1 MTTEN
6 ANIFEQATRQ
16 KLRFDTPIGKL
27 SVEDLWDLPLTA
39 RGSNKASLD
48 ALAIELNEQLEK
60 GKNKS
65 FVSGAKKDPV
75 IQLRFDVVK
84 SMIDTRVA
92 ENKAKTDQKARET
105 EIAKISETLAKK
117 KDAALE
123 DLSVEALEARLL
135 ELKGG
140 AAQ

>member
-6 ANIFEQATRQ
+6 VNIFAQATRQ

-39 RGSNKASLD
+39 RGNKASLD
-48 ALAIELNEQLEK
+48 SLAIELDEQLEK

-75 IQLRFDVVK
+75 VQLRFDIVK
-84 SMIDTRVA
+84 NIIDTKVA
-92 ENKAKTDQKARET
+92 ENKAKTEQKQRET
-105 EIAKISETLAKK
+105 EIAKITDTLAKK
-117 KDAALE
+117 KDAALA

>member
-1 MTTEN
+1 MTTEI

-39 RGSNKASLD
+39 RGTKPSLD
-48 ALAIELNEQLEK
+48 SLAIDLDEQLEK

-75 IQLRFDVVK
+75 VQLRFDIVK
-84 SMIDTRVA
+84 SIIDTRVA
-92 ENKAKTDQKARET
+92 ENKAKTEQKQRET
-105 EIAKISETLAKK
+105 EIAKISDTLAKK